1 MALNKTVKPAAKV
14 AAKRTAFNALPADV
28 KAVLQ
33 AQVLRFGSQ
42 VKVATELHV
51 TSAVISMLLKDK
63 YPGSVDQMEQRI
75 RGQFMGSTVL
85 CPVYGTLNTNDCVEF
100 QRLPQAFTNPLRA
113 ALGRAC
119 KTCVNRKELQ

>member
-1 MALNKTVKPAAKV
+1 MTSSKALAKPA

-33 AQVLRFGSQ
+33 AQVERFGSQ
-42 VKVATELHV
+42 VKVAAELHV

-63 YPGSVDQMEQRI
+63 YPGSVEQMEQRI
-75 RGQFMGSTVL
+75 RGEFMGSTVH
-85 CPVYGTLNTNDCVEF
+85 CPVYGTLNKRNCLDN
-100 QRLPQAFTNPLRA
+100 QALPQAFTNPLRA

-119 KTCVNRKELQ
+119 KTCVNRKELQS

>member
-1 MALNKTVKPAAKV
+1 MASSKPKISAP
-14 AAKRTAFNALPADV
+14 KRTTFNALPPDV
-28 KAVLQ
+28 KAVLTE
-33 AQVLRFGSQ
+33 QVKRFDSQ
-42 VKVATELHV
+42 VKVAAELHV

-63 YPGSVDQMEQRI
+63 YPGSVKQMAQRI

-85 CPVYGTLNTNDCVEF
+85 CPVYGTLNKSNCVEN

-119 KTCVNRKELQ
+119 KTCVNRKELQS

>member
-1 MALNKTVKPAAKV
+1 MASSEPKISAP
-14 AAKRTAFNALPADV
+14 KRTAFNALPADV

-33 AQVLRFGSQ
+33 AEVVRFGSQ
-42 VKVATELHV
+42 AKVAAELHV
-51 TSAVISMLLKDK
+51 TGAVISMLLKDK

-85 CPVYGTLNTNDCVEF
+85 CPVYGTLNKRNCLDN
-100 QRLPQAFTNPLRA
+100 QALPQAFTNPLRA

-119 KTCVNRKELQ
+119 KTCVNRKVLQS